1 MLHFFFSQFDVS
13 FMDMTL
19 WDEMKDFFVG
29 VGSGF
34 VFWSGWDD
42 MGDWFDNLPEGVTSK
57 ISTASRPPDKCVTKF
72 FFLFLNQN
80 ICCGYSKEL
89 PR

>member
-1 MLHFFFSQFDVS
+1 MVNDFSSQFDAG

-42 MGDWFDNLPEGVTSK
+42 MGDWFDNLPDGVTGRC
-57 ISTASRPPDKCVTKF
+57 STSSRPQIRVR
-72 FFLFLNQN
+72 N
-80 ICCGYSKEL
+80 
-89 PR
+89 

>member
-1 MLHFFFSQFDVS
+1 
-13 FMDMTL
+13 MTL
-19 WDEMKDFFVG
+19 WDEMTDFFNG

-42 MGDWFDNLPEGVTSK
+42 MGDWFDNLPDGVTGRCS
-57 ISTASRPPDKCVTKF
+57 ASIP
-72 FFLFLNQN
+72 
-80 ICCGYSKEL
+80 G